1 MAEEAKE
8 IPNICAICGTSTRD
22 YFYKDKRY
30 CPKCYPKFIKKMK
43 RKELEELEWEIKD
56 NYGSQGHSYYDDY
69 EWKLINRELGN
80 KNYKKFWRVS
90 YLTISIAII
99 LPLIAIVISVIA
111 LFKS

>member
-1 MAEEAKE
+1 MAEEAEE

-22 YFYKDKRY
+22 YIYKDKRY
-30 CPKCYPKFIKKMK
+30 CHKCYPKFIKKMK

-80 KNYKKFWRVS
+80 KYYKKVWRVS